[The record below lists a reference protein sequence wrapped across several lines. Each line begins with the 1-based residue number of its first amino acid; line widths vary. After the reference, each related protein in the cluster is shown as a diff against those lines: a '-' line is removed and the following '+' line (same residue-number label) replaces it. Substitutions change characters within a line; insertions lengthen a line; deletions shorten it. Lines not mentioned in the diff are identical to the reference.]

1 MERRRGLLQIQ
12 AGAVE
17 EKPLQTVSDLFEFA
31 EEVGIDIDEYKMGL
45 AESLSILLPDGR
57 YAIAID
63 PSKII
68 STADAKAKLAHEM
81 GHCCTGSFYNKYAA
95 CDVRQKHENRA
106 NKWAI
111 EKLIP
116 EHELEKAV
124 DEGCTDI
131 FSLADHFNVTE
142 DFMKMAVCWYT
153 YGNLAVNLYF

>member
-1 MERRRGLLQIQ
+1 MTDLLELYRV
-12 AGAVE
+12 ADESGV
-17 EKPLQTVSDLFEFA
+17 TVDCFELKKREA
-31 EEVGIDIDEYKMGL
+31 
-45 AESLSILLPDGR
+45 LSFMDTDGECF
-57 YAIAID
+57 IAID
-63 PSKII
+63 PLKLR
-68 STADAKAKLAHEM
+68 STRDETMKLAHEM
-81 GHCCTGSFYNKYAA
+81 GHCFTGSFYNQYAA
-95 CDVRQKHENRA
+95 CDIRQKHENRA
-106 NKWAI
+106 NKWAV